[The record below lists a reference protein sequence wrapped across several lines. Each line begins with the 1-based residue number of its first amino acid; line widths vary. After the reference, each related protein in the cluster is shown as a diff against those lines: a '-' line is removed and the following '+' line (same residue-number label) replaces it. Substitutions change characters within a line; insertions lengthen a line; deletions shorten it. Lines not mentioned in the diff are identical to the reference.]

1 MLSFPLKLVLALN
14 QKYLAHRKHHQFIN
28 SRRTFLQLFTF
39 ECSSHLKETKLIE
52 CKWLHVKTF
61 NALIS

>member
-28 SRRTFLQLFTF
+28 SRQTFLQLFTF
-39 ECSSHLKETKLIE
+39 ECSSHLKETMLIE
-52 CKWLHVKTF
+52 CKW
-61 NALIS
+61 